1 MRAGMSLLPLCQWL
15 AATEWSVALHESVYA
30 YPIVESIHVWALC
43 VFLGMAI
50 MLDLRLVG
58 LIMRDV
64 PVSQVARRLLPWTVG
79 GFAVMIASGIL
90 LFYAIPVRTYQ
101 NIFFRAKLVMLVLAG
116 INAWVF
122 HATIWRR
129 VASWDRDAI
138 TPRAA
143 RFAGMASLVLWAGI
157 VFAGRMIA
165 YNWFDCAKHPPRVV
179 YELAGCTPES
189 ASAAGGAR

>member
-1 MRAGMSLLPLCQWL
+1 MSLLKLCQWL

-30 YPIVESIHVWALC
+30 YPVVESVHVWALC

-50 MLDLRLVG
+50 VLDLRLVG
-58 LIMRDV
+58 LTMRDV
-64 PVSQVARRLLPWTVG
+64 PVSQVARRLLPWTAG

-138 TPRAA
+138 APRAA
-143 RFAGMASLVLWAGI
+143 RLAGVASLVLWAGI

-165 YNWFDCAKHPPRVV
+165 YNWFDCGKQPPPVI
-179 YELAGCTPES
+179 YTLAGCTLET
-189 ASAAGGAR
+189 ASS

>member
-1 MRAGMSLLPLCQWL
+1 MSLLRLCQWL
-15 AATEWSVALHESVYA
+15 AATEWSVALHESVYG
-30 YPIVESIHVWALC
+30 YPIVESVHVWALC

-58 LIMRDV
+58 LVMPDV
-64 PVSQVARRLLPWTVG
+64 PVSQVARRLLPWTAA
-79 GFAVMIASGIL
+79 GFVVMIASGLL

-101 NIFFRAKLVMLVLAG
+101 NLFFRIKVVLLVLAG

-129 VASWDRDAI
+129 VTSWDLDPI
-138 TPRAA
+138 PPRGA

-165 YNWFDCAKHPPRVV
+165 YNWFDCAKQSPGVV
-179 YELAGCTPES
+179 YNLAGCTPETS
-189 ASAAGGAR
+189 GHGGHGGAQ

>member
-1 MRAGMSLLPLCQWL
+1 
-15 AATEWSVALHESVYA
+15 
-30 YPIVESIHVWALC
+30 
-43 VFLGMAI
+43 
-50 MLDLRLVG
+50 
-58 LIMRDV
+58 
-64 PVSQVARRLLPWTVG
+64 
-79 GFAVMIASGIL
+79 MIASGIL

-116 INAWVF
+116 ISAWVF

-165 YNWFDCAKHPPRVV
+165 YAGSTAGIR
-179 YELAGCTPES
+179 LAWSTNSLSCTPES

>member
-1 MRAGMSLLPLCQWL
+1 MSLLKLCQWL

-30 YPIVESIHVWALC
+30 YPVVESVHVWALC

-50 MLDLRLVG
+50 VLDLRLVG
-58 LIMRDV
+58 AILRDV
-64 PVSQVARRLLPWTVG
+64 PVSQVARRLLPWTVA
-79 GFAVMIASGIL
+79 GFVVMIASGVL
-90 LFYAIPVRTYQ
+90 LFFAIPVRTYQ
-101 NIFFRAKLVMLVLAG
+101 NIFFRVKVVLLVLAG

-129 VASWDRDAI
+129 VASWDRDPV

-143 RFAGMASLVLWAGI
+143 RFAGVASLVLWACI

-165 YNWFDCAKHPPRVV
+165 YNWFDCGKQPPPLV
-179 YELAGCTPES
+179 YSLAGCTPETS
-189 ASAAGGAR
+189 